1 MKNKNYDILIV
12 GGGVIG
18 SSIAF
23 HLLNDGL
30 KGTVAILEKDPT
42 YEFASTPRSMGG
54 IRQQFT
60 TEINIRICLYSIQAF
75 ERFDEEM
82 EVEGEPAHAEYKP
95 FGYLMLADEKNWNT
109 LQRQCH
115 FQRSLGVDVVL
126 LGPAEIKEIIPHLD
140 TEGILGASFGR
151 RAGYM
156 DPHGVLQGYRRIAE
170 FLGAHYIHA
179 EVVEILRR
187 EDRVQG
193 IRTSKGEVLE
203 SRVVVIAAGP
213 WAAEVGKMAG
223 IELPVEPSRQMVFYF
238 NPVEKFSYNLPFV
251 FTPRGQWFRHES
263 GRQIVTGKHRSDG
276 PGFRFDWDRKV
287 FEEELW
293 PGLAQSV
300 PSFDR
305 LKLIRGWG
313 GLYEENTLDS
323 NALLGSYPGLDGLY
337 VAVGFSGHGLMQ
349 SPAVGKGISELIRT
363 GGYET
368 IDLSPLNVGRLF
380 TGRRVFEEAVY

>member
-1 MKNKNYDILIV
+1 MKNKNYDVLIV

-18 SSIAF
+18 CSIAH
-23 HLLNDGL
+23 HLLNDGMD
-30 KGTVAILEKDPT
+30 GTVAILEKDPT

-60 TEINIRICLYSIQAF
+60 TEINIRICLHSIQAF

-82 EVEGEPAHAEYKP
+82 EVEREQAHAEYKP
-95 FGYLMLADEKNWNT
+95 FGYLMLADEKNWDI
-109 LQRQCH
+109 LQKQCH

-126 LGPAEIKEIIPHLD
+126 LTPTEIKEMIPHLN
-140 TEGILGASFGR
+140 TEGLLGASFGR

-156 DPHGVLQGYRRIAE
+156 DPYGVLIGYRRKAQ

-179 EVVEILRR
+179 KVVEILRR
-187 EDRVQG
+187 ENRVQG
-193 IRTSKGEVLE
+193 VRTSKGEVLE
-203 SRVVVIAAGP
+203 GAVVVIAAGP

-223 IELPVEPSRQMVFYF
+223 IELPVEPSPQMVFHF
-238 NPVEKFSYNLPFV
+238 DPAEKFAYDLPFV
-251 FTPRGQWFRHES
+251 FTSRGQWFRHES
-263 GRQIVTGKHRSDG
+263 GKQMVTEKHRSDE
-276 PGFRFDWDRKV
+276 PGFRFDWDRKF

-305 LKLIRGWG
+305 LKLMRGWS
-313 GLYEENTLDS
+313 GLYEENTLDH

-349 SPAVGKGISELIRT
+349 SPAVGKGMSELIRT
-363 GGYET
+363 GCYET
-368 IDLSPLNVGRLF
+368 IDLSPLNVDRIF

>member
-1 MKNKNYDILIV
+1 
-12 GGGVIG
+12 
-18 SSIAF
+18 
-23 HLLNDGL
+23 
-30 KGTVAILEKDPT
+30 
-42 YEFASTPRSMGG
+42 
-54 IRQQFT
+54 
-60 TEINIRICLYSIQAF
+60 
-75 ERFDEEM
+75 
-82 EVEGEPAHAEYKP
+82 
-95 FGYLMLADEKNWNT
+95 
-109 LQRQCH
+109 
-115 FQRSLGVDVVL
+115 
-126 LGPAEIKEIIPHLD
+126 
-140 TEGILGASFGR
+140 
-151 RAGYM
+151 M
-156 DPHGVLQGYRRIAE
+156 DPHGVLQGYRRKAE

-193 IRTSKGEVLE
+193 VRTSKGEVLE

-238 NPVEKFSYNLPFV
+238 NPMEKFSYNLPFV

-349 SPAVGKGISELIRT
+349 SPAVGKGMSELIRT
-363 GGYET
+363 GGYER